1 MTSSTYT
8 RLGLAVIA
16 VITTVAITGCSK
28 AGPDIEAVTTD
39 VLITD
44 EPGRTCIDRNP
55 LRNPYFGD
63 THVHTT
69 YSVDAYSQNVRS
81 TPNDAYAFAKGEEI
95 GLPPYDRDGTP
106 LRTAQLERPLDFT
119 MISDH
124 SEFFGDVAL
133 CLNPVSNAYNKLSC
147 KIYRGQGIAAFGV
160 FNYNLSTSQSSPQ
173 RQPHCGVDG
182 ENCINHSITL
192 WQETQ
197 LAAEAAY
204 DRSDECSFTSF
215 VGYEWTG
222 SPKQSGNGLGIVSQ
236 NLHRNVLFANA
247 QVPERPSGY
256 FRAPYPE
263 DLWDTLS
270 DECLNATT
278 DSGEA
283 CDVLTIPHNSNLS
296 AGLMFEQLDKNG
308 EPIGAE
314 YSEQR
319 AAFEPIVE
327 LVQHK
332 GSSECQYTPGGNDEE
347 CAFEYLPWGHLVGNL
362 TEKFGEKLLPWVNP
376 TDNSFVRDALKE
388 GLKLKQELN
397 VNPFKYGFIGS
408 TDTHLGTP
416 GLTNENNYPGHGGAA
431 GAGDTAGDTNTTLAD
446 NPEHN
451 PGGLAVV
458 WAEQNT
464 RSSIFDAMKRKE
476 VYATSGPRH
485 TLRFFGGWDYDEG
498 LCDSADLVQ
507 SGYEGGVPMGGDLF
521 NNDVSTNA
529 NSEDAPKFVVSVL
542 KDTMGADLQYVQ
554 IIKGWVDSEG
564 NRHEAIYD
572 VAGNKNNGASVDLD
586 TCEPVGVGASNL
598 CNVWQDPDFSNEE
611 EAFYYARVIENPTC
625 RWNQHQCLN
634 SGGKAGCDLE
644 DQLGQPVAKTVKER
658 SWSSPIWYSAQP

>member
-1 MTSSTYT
+1 MTSLNYARVGFT
-8 RLGLAVIA
+8 GLLMVSLF
-16 VITTVAITGCSK
+16 GCSK
-28 AGPDIEAVTTD
+28 AGPDIEPVTTD
-39 VLITD
+39 VLITE
-44 EPGRTCIDRNP
+44 EPVRNCIDRNP
-55 LRNPYFGD
+55 LRNAYFGD

-95 GLPPYDRDGTP
+95 GLPPYDRDGNP
-106 LRTAQLERPLDFT
+106 LRTAQLDRPLDFA

-133 CLNPVSNAYNKLSC
+133 CLNPDSNAYSKLSC
-147 KIYRGQGIAAFGV
+147 KIYRGQGFNAFAV
-160 FNYNLSTSQSSPQ
+160 YNYNLSTSQKSPQ
-173 RQPHCGVDG
+173 RQPHCGEDG
-182 ENCINHSITL
+182 SNCINHSITL

-204 DRSDECSFTSF
+204 DRSEECSFTSF

-247 QVPERPSGY
+247 HVPERPSGY

-263 DLWDTLS
+263 DLWRTLS
-270 DECLNATT
+270 DECINAAPEN
-278 DSGEA
+278 GEG

-308 EPIGAE
+308 KPIDAA
-314 YSEQR
+314 YSQQR

-327 LVQHK
+327 LIQHK

-362 TEKFGEKLLPWVNP
+362 TERFGETLLPWVNP

-388 GLKLKQELN
+388 GLALQQSIN

-408 TDTHLGTP
+408 TDTHLAAP
-416 GLTNENNYPGHGGAA
+416 GLTNENKYPGHGGAA
-431 GAGDTAGDTNTTLAD
+431 GAGNTAEDSDATLAD

-464 RSSIFDAMKRKE
+464 RSSIFEAMKRKE
-476 VYATSGPRH
+476 VYATSGSRH
-485 TLRFFGGWDYDEG
+485 TLRFFGGWEFDED
-498 LCDSADLVQ
+498 LCGNANLVQ
-507 SGYEGGVPMGGDLF
+507 AGYDKGVPMGGDLP
-521 NNDVSTNA
+521 NVDVPIGS
-529 NSEDAPKFVVSVL
+529 APSFVVSVL
-542 KDTMGADLQYVQ
+542 KDPMGADLQYVQ
-554 IIKGWVDSEG
+554 IIKGWVDSDG
-564 NRHEAIYD
+564 TRHEAVYD
-572 VAGNKNNGASVDLD
+572 VAGNKLNGASVNLE

-598 CNVWQDPDFSNEE
+598 CQVWQDPDFNKDE
-611 EAFYYARVIENPTC
+611 EAFYYARVLENPTC

-634 SGGKAGCDLE
+634 SGGQAGCDLV
-644 DQLGQPVAKTVKER
+644 DQLGQPVPKTVKER
-658 SWSSPIWYSAQP
+658 SWSSPIWYSATP